1 MEYHCSRR
9 TGKFLFRL
17 SLFRRKIDCQVIV
30 SKEQN
35 LLTRSLSSNRD
46 GCRPVLEIFV
56 EKDKKIFSSSCNYE
70 ELIVY
75 NKVCDSRVH
84 WKDLNI
90 ACNSKND
97 IYAVVYHARAGLGS
111 KMLQSKL
118 MTSIRICSVQ
128 FNLTMERKTNAGTQI
143 LKFNLIDLDS
153 IEEVDRYP
161 AKFHLQF
168 ELDFTGIGKFE
179 SKKDFKNE
187 SF

>member
-1 MEYHCSRR
+1 M
-9 TGKFLFRL
+9 
-17 SLFRRKIDCQVIV
+17 
-30 SKEQN
+30 
-35 LLTRSLSSNRD
+35 
-46 GCRPVLEIFV
+46 LEIFV